1 MHALRD
7 TASTSSSPAKW
18 PALQRLGALSLAAA
32 TLALTACGGSG
43 GDAPA
48 PTPPGPGATT
58 YTVGVTVNTVGA
70 GESFTFSL
78 GSQTLAITQGAVATD
93 FAQAL
98 ANGAAYT
105 VAQTAG
111 PRTCTL
117 SSNRTGTIASA
128 NVQVTADCGT
138 PAGMTQVSGVL
149 RGPVGAEIVLQNNG
163 GAGLGVTVANSPGV
177 TDIYDATAFTFP
189 AMLASGSAYAVTIA
203 TPPAGQTC
211 SVYKGATGTTPLAAD
226 ALRVGCEHTYDLV
239 SRSTSN
245 AVRGTFYDSRDPVIG
260 GSSAA
265 VGATTSGYGEGRFTA
280 FVSYAAGLAPGSTSA
295 RRQVFWRDNLTG
307 ETRLVSAAVGGAEGN
322 GDSWAP
328 AISADG
334 LVVVFESYA
343 TNLVAGDTN
352 GVRDIFAWSAQD
364 PDAGVERISVGAG
377 GVQANSESYEPSVS
391 GDGRVIAFSSGAS
404 NLTAGVSGTS
414 TINVYR
420 RDVVAGTNTL
430 VTANG
435 AGTGVGGARPML
447 SEDGNRL
454 AFYSFASNIAAGD
467 TNGLWDVF
475 VYDHAAGTRTR
486 VSLTSTGGERNQ
498 GSESASR
505 IVAPAISG
513 NGRYVAFATT
523 ATNMQGAA
531 TNGTQHVYVADT
543 QTGAVTRASIGSDG
557 SLANADTPVG
567 QGERLALSHDGTW
580 VAYTTAATNLGAG
593 NGTSGVYNAV
603 MHNMTTGETRAVSN
617 QATGSV
623 GRVAMSRS
631 GAYVVF
637 GSSNQLDPRFASTGL
652 FSRFTGVARS
662 WWWID

>member
-1 MHALRD
+1 MHALWQP
-7 TASTSSSPAKW
+7 ASTSSPFAKW
-18 PALQRLGALSLAAA
+18 PALGRLGALSLA
-32 TLALTACGGSG
+32 LALAACGGGGG
-43 GDAPA
+43 GDTPA
-48 PTPPGPGATT
+48 PTPTPPGTST
-58 YTVGVTVNTVGA
+58 HTVGVTVNAVGS

-78 GSQTLAITQGAVATD
+78 GTQTLAVTQGGVAAN

-98 ANGAAYT
+98 ANGTAYT
-105 VAQTAG
+105 VNQTAG

-117 SSNRTGTIASA
+117 SANRTGTIASA

-138 PAGMTQVSGVL
+138 PAGVTQVSGTV
-149 RGPVGAEIVLQNNG
+149 RGPVGAEVVLQNNG
-163 GAGLGVTVANSPGV
+163 GAGLAVTVVNTPNV
-177 TDIYDATAFTFP
+177 TDRYDATAFTFP
-189 AMLASGSAYAVTIA
+189 ATLPSGSAYAVTVA
-203 TPPAGQTC
+203 TAPAGQTC
-211 SVYKGATGTTPLAAD
+211 SVYKGPTGTTPLAAD

-239 SRSTSN
+239 SRSTNDS
-245 AVRGTFYDSRDPVIG
+245 VRGTYYDSRDPVVG
-260 GSSAA
+260 GSSGAI
-265 VGATTSGYGEGRFTA
+265 GATANGYGEGRFTA
-280 FVSYAAGLAPGSTSA
+280 FVSYAAGMATGSTSA

-307 ETRLVSAAVGGAEGN
+307 ETLLVSATAGGAEGN

-328 AISADG
+328 ALSADG

-352 GVRDIFAWSAQD
+352 GVRDVFAWSALD
-364 PDAGVERISVGAG
+364 PAAGVERISVGAA
-377 GVQANSESYEPSVS
+377 GVQANSESFEPTVS

-435 AGTGVGGARPML
+435 AGTGVGGSRPML

-454 AFYSFASNIAAGD
+454 AFYSYASSLVAND

-475 VYDHAAGTRTR
+475 VYDHAAGSRTR
-486 VSLTSTGGERNQ
+486 VSLTATGAERNQ

-505 IVAPAISG
+505 VVAPAISG

-543 QTGAVTRASIGSDG
+543 QTGAVTRASIATDG
-557 SLANADTPVG
+557 TLANADTPVG

-580 VAYTTAATNLGAG
+580 VAFTTAANNLGAG
-593 NGTSGVYNAV
+593 AGTTGVSNAV
-603 MHNMTTGETRAVSN
+603 MHNMTTGETRAVSD

-637 GSSNQLDPRFASTGL
+637 GSANQLDTRFASTGL
-652 FSRFTGVARS
+652 FSRFTGVARA